1 MDDKTPD
8 GKSTGAPAPAGPL
21 TGTDAGELTMDGR
34 AHAPP
39 FRAGISEPSDS
50 RGTLRKL
57 YPHEER

>member
-1 MDDKTPD
+1 MT
-8 GKSTGAPAPAGPL
+8 L
-21 TGTDAGELTMDGR
+21 WMR

-57 YPHEER
+57 YPPEER